1 MNGLEK
7 TIEVVNDIVTE
18 SDIEEKERQ
27 DALAYLESLKP
38 FVPSYFAKWYE
49 SLPLKRMSYVLDIYH
64 NTHLAMP
71 RNVYEWISSLK
82 RQMEMVLGDIE
93 RFGYRIESERLYVI
107 KTPPLKFLPQEYYV
121 IEHGNGGETKYQFTT
136 DKSKATKFI
145 SNDAY
150 WVKTILKIDWAL
162 EEVRED
168 H

>member
-7 TIEVVNDIVTE
+7 AIEVVNDIVTE

-49 SLPLKRMSYVLDIYH
+49 SLPLKRMSYVLAIYP
-64 NTHLAMP
+64 TTPFALP

-82 RQMEMVLGDIE
+82 RHMERVLGDIE
-93 RFGYRIESERLYVI
+93 RFGYRIERERLYVI
-107 KTPPLKFLPQEYYV
+107 KTPPLKYLPQEYYV
-121 IEHGNGGETKYQFTT
+121 IEHGNGDETKYQFTT